1 MFIHPSANRIYF
13 LVFKKTAFFEMK
25 IEKSRIS
32 WMNNTQ
38 SVRIRK
44 NELNRTIFMILD
56 PYKRIV
62 RYITLDY
69 FGRIFLTYIFVD
81 EK

>member
-1 MFIHPSANRIYF
+1 
-13 LVFKKTAFFEMK
+13 MK
-25 IEKSRIS
+25 IEK
-32 WMNNTQ
+32 MNNTQ

>member
-1 MFIHPSANRIYF
+1 
-13 LVFKKTAFFEMK
+13 MK

-44 NELNRTIFMILD
+44 MNLIG
-56 PYKRIV
+56 
-62 RYITLDY
+62 RYL
-69 FGRIFLTYIFVD
+69 
-81 EK
+81 

>member
-1 MFIHPSANRIYF
+1 
-13 LVFKKTAFFEMK
+13 MK

-69 FGRIFLTYIFVD
+69 FGRIILTFIVVD

>member
-1 MFIHPSANRIYF
+1 
-13 LVFKKTAFFEMK
+13 
-25 IEKSRIS
+25 
-32 WMNNTQ
+32 MNNTQ

-56 PYKRIV
+56 PYKRI
-62 RYITLDY
+62 TLDY

>member
-1 MFIHPSANRIYF
+1 
-13 LVFKKTAFFEMK
+13 
-25 IEKSRIS
+25 
-32 WMNNTQ
+32 MNNTQ

-56 PYKRIV
+56 PYNRIV
-62 RYITLDY
+62 RSLTLDY

>member
-1 MFIHPSANRIYF
+1 M
-13 LVFKKTAFFEMK
+13 LVIKDLYSDISDCFWLFYGSKY
-25 IEKSRIS
+25 KSRIS